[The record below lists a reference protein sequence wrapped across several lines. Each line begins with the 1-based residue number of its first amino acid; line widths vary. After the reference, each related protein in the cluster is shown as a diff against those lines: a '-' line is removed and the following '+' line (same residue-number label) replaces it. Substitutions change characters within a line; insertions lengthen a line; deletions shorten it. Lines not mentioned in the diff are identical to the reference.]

1 MANFDKVEEVIGE
14 ARGIA
19 WDTCHKIY
27 VLMDDEQMALMKTY
41 GYDPLISAD
50 EMSADEMLETLKKWF
65 DESCGLRFINAVR
78 TNPDDPNEGFTDL
91 IGQFENE
98 DECEEC
104 GAELGNYDKVWYE
117 GGYYCLGC
125 QPEDEDEDDEDTES

>member
-1 MANFDKVEEVIGE
+1 MANFDKVEEVINE

-27 VLMDDEQMALMKTY
+27 VLMDDEQMALMGTY

-50 EMSADEMLETLKKWF
+50 EMSADEMLETLKKWY

-78 TNPDDPNEGFTDL
+78 SHPSDPNLGFIDL
-91 IGQFENE
+91 ISQFEEE
-98 DECEEC
+98 DCEDC
-104 GAELGNYDKVWYE
+104 GES
-117 GGYYCLGC
+117 GC
-125 QPEDEDEDDEDTES
+125 AGVCNDYEDEDEDEDEDTES

>member
-50 EMSADEMLETLKKWF
+50 EMSADEMLATVKDWF
-65 DESCGLRFINAVR
+65 EQSCGLRFVDSVR
-78 TNPDDPNEGFTDL
+78 TNHDDPNLGFVTL
-91 IGQFENE
+91 IGQFEEE
-98 DECEEC
+98 DCEDC
-104 GAELGNYDKVWYE
+104 GES
-117 GGYYCLGC
+117 GC
-125 QPEDEDEDDEDTES
+125 AGVCNDFDYEDDEEEDE

>member
-41 GYDPLISAD
+41 EYDPLISAD
-50 EMSADEMLETLKKWF
+50 EMSADEMLATVKDWF
-65 DESCGLRFINAVR
+65 EQSCGLRFVDSVR
-78 TNPDDPNEGFTDL
+78 TNHDDPNLGFVTL
-91 IGQFENE
+91 IGQFEEE
-98 DECEEC
+98 DCEDC
-104 GAELGNYDKVWYE
+104 GESGCAGVCNDFDYE
-117 GGYYCLGC
+117 DDE
-125 QPEDEDEDDEDTES
+125 EDED

>member
-50 EMSADEMLETLKKWF
+50 EMSADKMLETLKEWY
-65 DESCGLRFINAVR
+65 ESSCGLRFINAVR
-78 TNPDDPNEGFTDL
+78 TTPNDPNEGFVNL
-91 IGQFENE
+91 IGQFEDE
-98 DECEEC
+98 DEECEDC
-104 GAELGNYDKVWYE
+104 GEY
-117 GGYYCLGC
+117 GC
-125 QPEDEDEDDEDTES
+125 QGVCNDYEDDEDESEDDNE